1 MKDKIGIAMGIGIT
15 TLVLV
20 TLYIYIMSVENIE
33 LSEIILVGIVVI
45 LVASFSYFL
54 LDRVK
59 SIKGDIK

>member
-1 MKDKIGIAMGIGIT
+1 MKDKIGIAMGIGIA

>member
-1 MKDKIGIAMGIGIT
+1 MKDKIGIAMGIGIA

-20 TLYIYIMSVENIE
+20 TLYIYIISIGNIE